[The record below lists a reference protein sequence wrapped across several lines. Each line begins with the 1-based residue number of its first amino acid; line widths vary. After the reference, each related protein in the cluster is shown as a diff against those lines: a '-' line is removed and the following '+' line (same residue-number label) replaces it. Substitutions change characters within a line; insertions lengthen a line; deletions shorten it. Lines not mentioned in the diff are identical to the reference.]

1 MEFIENFKRQSGI
14 ATKKLTEHFL
24 EISLQSVHGSRDAIG
39 EANGNNRKVRT
50 FQNVLQG
57 YGALVGTV
65 ICVLW
70 ECFLDR
76 APTSGYTALVE
87 DGGGWG
93 WPRSLISEEQLQYLH
108 SLTFTWSEIAAVLG
122 VSRMTIYCRGVECGM
137 VNEAHNHLCTEYG
150 CLEVTAGWLR
160 RAALN
165 GPVALI
171 ACWTLSLVTWYPR
184 DRS

>member
-65 ICVLW
+65 ICVL
-70 ECFLDR
+70 
-76 APTSGYTALVE
+76 
-87 DGGGWG
+87 
-93 WPRSLISEEQLQYLH
+93 
-108 SLTFTWSEIAAVLG
+108 
-122 VSRMTIYCRGVECGM
+122 
-137 VNEAHNHLCTEYG
+137 
-150 CLEVTAGWLR
+150 
-160 RAALN
+160 
-165 GPVALI
+165 
-171 ACWTLSLVTWYPR
+171 
-184 DRS
+184 